1 MRDVGNRVVHV
12 GVALRGDIGRQGV
25 RGDDHRQLTRA
36 EHILQVVTGLGR
48 RVRVGVALLVEVHR
62 ELDRLDVLR
71 GVDRPVALVVNEAAA
86 VAPSVVSE
94 RRLAFVR
101 GHVDAPRIHVAAVE
115 VNQRLADVFQL
126 RPSRR
131 HFDAGRFEQIHVVIQ
146 RAGGSQIR
154 NGPHGIVNHRLR
166 DEGREEV
173 VKQLFRAIILDRQ
186 EQTLVGVIR
195 EGVQIE
201 DVRRIVVADARGNHG
216 VYVVPR
222 DDLQIQLDA
231 GVRFFEFLDEAG
243 AVHAGAGK
251 PVVRLGAVLADD
263 DVQRDILGHTDG
275 RAGNQHHERQHQGR
289 KLLHEISSL
298 YRATPLC

>member
-1 MRDVGNRVVHV
+1 MPVSKMKWKKYT
-12 GVALRGDIGRQGV
+12 IK
-25 RGDDHRQLTRA
+25 TTTEA
-36 EHILQVVTGLGR
+36 EDLVSGMLMDLGM
-48 RVRVGVALLVEVHR
+48 
-62 ELDRLDVLR
+62 
-71 GVDRPVALVVNEAAA
+71 
-86 VAPSVVSE
+86 
-94 RRLAFVR
+94 
-101 GHVDAPRIHVAAVE
+101 
-115 VNQRLADVFQL
+115 
-126 RPSRR
+126 
-131 HFDAGRFEQIHVVIQ
+131 
-146 RAGGSQIR
+146 
-154 NGPHGIVNHRLR
+154 
-166 DEGREEV
+166 
-173 VKQLFRAIILDRQ
+173 
-186 EQTLVGVIR
+186 